1 MLSMNRIYFD
11 EAGYTGADLT
21 NVAQPYFALASVRF
35 TEEELAIIR
44 NDIGLDANTKEIHF
58 KNLHTNWEGRDLLDK
73 LFSHPLLDKKHIKT
87 GVALKR
93 FCIYAQMVDT
103 IIESFLFS
111 RGVDLYKNQ
120 NNNKLAN
127 FLYAF
132 SILHKNQELVSN
144 FEKAFVEMLRKHSQD
159 AIEKF
164 YQSVDLLINDS
175 ATTNSFKELLF
186 MIPFTLQTVQDALV
200 NDNPF
205 YLDNTLS
212 LFVALVEKW
221 YSNTKAKDNIIFD
234 NSKPI
239 AFQKGLIEKL
249 RDMPVKETEVGYDDR
264 KHVYPLPIGNI
275 LLASSTDYLGI
286 QIADT
291 IASAIV
297 FILTNK
303 NVKLQKYQQQLQ
315 CFEVFREI
323 DLPLTPSTMEQL
335 TKNFDM
341 SSDINPLDF
350 ICNYLY

>member
-1 MLSMNRIYFD
+1 MNKIYFD

-21 NVAQPYFALASVRF
+21 NVSQPYFALASVRF
-35 TEEELAIIR
+35 TEEELATIR
-44 NDIGLDANTKEIHF
+44 NDLGLDANTKEIHF
-58 KNLHTNWEGRDLLDK
+58 KKLHTNWGGRGLLDR

-87 GVALKR
+87 GIALKR
-93 FCIYAQMVDT
+93 FCIYAQIVDT
-103 IIESFLFS
+103 IIETFFYS
-111 RGVDLYKNQ
+111 RGIDLYENQ

-159 AIEKF
+159 AVVKF

-175 ATTNSFKELLF
+175 ATTDSFKELLSV
-186 MIPFTLQTVQDALV
+186 IPSTIETVQDALV
-200 NDNPF
+200 NNNPF
-205 YLDNTLS
+205 YLDNTLP

-221 YSNTKAKDNIIFD
+221 YTDTNAKDDIIFD

-239 AFQKGLIEKL
+239 AFQKDLIEKL
-249 RDMPVKETEVGYDDR
+249 RDMPVDETEVGYDDR
-264 KHVYPLPIGNI
+264 KHVFPLPIGNI
-275 LLASSTDYLGI
+275 QLASSTDYLGI

-303 NVKLQKYQQQLQ
+303 NDKLQKYQQQLKG
-315 CFEVFREI
+315 FDVFRET
-323 DLPLTPSTMEQL
+323 DVPLTPSTKEYL
-335 TKNFDM
+335 FKNIDA
-341 SSDINPLDF
+341 SSDVNPLDF
-350 ICNYLY
+350 ICEHLQ

>member
-1 MLSMNRIYFD
+1 MNKIYFD

-21 NVAQPYFALASVRF
+21 NVSQPYFALASVRF
-35 TEEELAIIR
+35 TEEELATIR
-44 NDIGLDANTKEIHF
+44 NDLGLDANTKEIHF
-58 KNLHTNWEGRDLLDK
+58 KKLHTNWEGRVLLDR

-93 FCIYAQMVDT
+93 FCIYAQIVDT
-103 IIESFLFS
+103 IIEAFFYS
-111 RGVDLYKNQ
+111 RGIDLYENQ

-144 FEKAFVEMLRKHSQD
+144 FEKAFVEMLRKHSQN
-159 AIEKF
+159 AVVNF
-164 YQSVDLLINDS
+164 YQSVNLLINDS
-175 ATTNSFKELLF
+175 ATTDSFKELLSL
-186 MIPFTLQTVQDALV
+186 IPSTIETVQDALV

-212 LFVALVEKW
+212 LFVALVGKW
-221 YSNTKAKDNIIFD
+221 YSDTKAKDDIIFD

-239 AFQKGLIEKL
+239 AFHKDLIEKL
-249 RDMPVKETEVGYDDR
+249 RNMPVKETEVGYDDR

-275 LLASSTDYLGI
+275 QLASSTDYLGI

-303 NVKLQKYQQQLQ
+303 NAKLQKYQQQLKGLG
-315 CFEVFREI
+315 VFRET
-323 DLPLTPSTMEQL
+323 DVPLTPSTKEYL
-335 TKNFDM
+335 LKKIDT
-341 SSDINPLDF
+341 SSNINPLDF
-350 ICNYLY
+350 ICEHL

>member
-1 MLSMNRIYFD
+1 MNKIYFD

-21 NVAQPYFALASVRF
+21 NVSQPYFALASVRF

-44 NDIGLDANTKEIHF
+44 NEIGLDSNTKEIHF
-58 KNLHTNWEGRDLLDK
+58 KNLHTNWKGRDLLNK
-73 LFSHPLLDKKHIKT
+73 LFSHPLIDKKHIKT

-93 FCIYAQMVDT
+93 FCIYAQIVDT

-111 RGVDLYKNQ
+111 RGIDLYKNQ

-164 YQSVDLLINDS
+164 YQYVDLLINDS
-175 ATTNSFKELLF
+175 ATTNSFKELLST
-186 MIPFTLQTVQDALV
+186 IPSTIETVQDALV

-221 YSNTKAKDNIIFD
+221 YSNTKAKDEIIFD

-239 AFQKGLIEKL
+239 AFQKDLIEKL

-275 LLASSTDYLGI
+275 QLASSTDYLGI

-315 CFEVFREI
+315 CFEVFRKT
-323 DLPLTPSTMEQL
+323 DLPLTPSTKEYL
-335 TKNFDM
+335 FKNIDT
-341 SSDINPLDF
+341 SSDINPLGF
-350 ICNYLY
+350 ICEHLIVE

>member
-1 MLSMNRIYFD
+1 MNNIFFD

-21 NVAQPYFALASVRF
+21 NVSQPYFALASVRF
-35 TEEELAIIR
+35 TEEELATIR
-44 NDIGLDANTKEIHF
+44 NDIGLDAYATEMHF
-58 KNLHTNWEGRDLLDK
+58 KKMHTNCEGRNLLDK

-93 FCIYAQMVDT
+93 FCIYAQIVDT
-103 IIESFLFS
+103 IIETYLYSN
-111 RGVDLYKNQ
+111 GIDLYKNR

-127 FLYAF
+127 ILYAF
-132 SILHKNQELVSN
+132 SLHHKNQELVSN

-159 AIEKF
+159 AIVKF

-175 ATTNSFKELLF
+175 ATTDSFKELLF
-186 MIPFTLQTVQDALV
+186 MIISTNETVQDALA

-212 LFVALVEKW
+212 LFVALVGKW
-221 YSNTKAKDNIIFD
+221 YSDTKAKDDIIFD

-239 AFQKGLIEKL
+239 AFQKDLIEKL

-264 KHVYPLPIGNI
+264 KHVYPLPIGKI

-291 IASAIV
+291 VASAIV

-303 NVKLQKYQQQLQ
+303 NAKLQKYQQQLKG
-315 CFEVFREI
+315 FEVFRET
-323 DLPLTPSTMEQL
+323 DVPLTPSTKEYL
-335 TKNFDM
+335 SKNIDT
-341 SSDINPLDF
+341 SSDISPLNF
-350 ICNYLY
+350 ICEHLQ